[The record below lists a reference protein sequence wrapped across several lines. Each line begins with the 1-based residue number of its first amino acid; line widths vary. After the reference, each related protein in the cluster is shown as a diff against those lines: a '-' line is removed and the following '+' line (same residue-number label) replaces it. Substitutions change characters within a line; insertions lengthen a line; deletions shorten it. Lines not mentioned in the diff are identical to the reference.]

1 MNESTMQKDTEIRW
15 IPLRNLE
22 PSDRNA
28 RTTAAP
34 AEAMRELEASL
45 EAHGLL
51 ENLVVRAEGD
61 GKTFRVVGGG
71 RRLQALRTLA
81 KKRKSRFRTTTPIPC
96 RVMPADAIDEEISAA
111 ENLVRVNMHPVD
123 EFTAFHTLLERGLS
137 AREIANRFG
146 LTARTVQRRLRLGG
160 IAPEILG
167 HARDGHLTLDQ
178 LEAFAATP
186 DRTRQL
192 DVWSKVQSHA
202 GYTATAGWIRNELQR
217 GLVSAAS
224 ARARFVGLKAYK
236 AAGGTVEED
245 LFAAEDDRSVLVR
258 DTKLLDDLASK
269 KLDSARRKLGD
280 GWRWI
285 DTILEAAWDVTR
297 QFGRV
302 KGKPEPPTDAES
314 ARLAELTAE
323 IDRLKQATYGDGDDA
338 GSTAERDRL
347 TAEIDKLEAEAEALD
362 DEMHSRESYSA
373 ELMACSGCIVTIGS
387 QGELVIH
394 RGLVRRQDEH
404 LVPALP
410 TTGPAADTPGPA
422 AEAAAPVD
430 GAAGA
435 EADPTPP
442 PAPSEPAAAA
452 ARDDGPPP
460 PTPSP
465 DRGGP
470 PAPPPDAGYRPPQ
483 YDHSEPDERTA
494 ATQDAGLRLGLA
506 DDLRLIRTTIVKACL
521 QCDLELAF
529 DLAAY
534 QMVSAALGGKPDG
547 PLAIEITATGDV
559 PKGVDPDDREAV
571 AKGSPG
577 TRMLAAASAYLKL
590 DWLQA
595 PTPRGRLLQFRALQP
610 KERRRQF
617 AAAVARAL
625 KPQLAFDP
633 DARAE
638 TEAVVE
644 ALDIPFH
651 ELYRPD
657 IEHFWHRMGRRE
669 MLAVAAETL
678 GEQWAEAHENY
689 RKETLAQAMAAAFG
703 TNPPPES
710 LKLADDAR
718 QRALRWAPPG
728 FEPARAPAAES
739 DPADIAPAA
748 ELPAWMNG

>member
-51 ENLVVRAEGD
+51 ENLVVRAHDD
-61 GKTFRVVGGG
+61 GKTFHVVAGG
-71 RRLQALRTLA
+71 RRLRALRALA

-96 RVMPADAIDEEISAA
+96 RVMPADAIDEELSAA

-137 AREIANRFG
+137 VREIAKRFG
-146 LTARTVQRRLRLGG
+146 LTTRTVQRRLRLGG

-192 DVWSKVQSHA
+192 GVWSKMQSHA
-202 GYTATAGWIRNELQR
+202 GYTATAAWIRNELQQ

-245 LFAAEDDRSVLVR
+245 LFAAEDDRSVLIR
-258 DTKLLDDLASK
+258 DVELLSELASR
-269 KLDSARRKLGD
+269 KLDGARRKLGD
-280 GWRWI
+280 GWRWV

-302 KGKPEPPTDAES
+302 KGKPEPPTDADS
-314 ARLAELTAE
+314 ARLAELTAG
-323 IDRLKQATYGDGDDA
+323 IDRLKQAAYTDGDDA
-338 GSTAERDRL
+338 GGTAEIDRL
-347 TAEIDKLEAEAEALD
+347 TAEIEKLEAEAEALD
-362 DEMHSRESYSA
+362 DEMHSRESFSA
-373 ELMACSGCIVTIGS
+373 ELKACSGCIVTIGS

-404 LVPALP
+404 LVPPPP
-410 TTGPAADTPGPA
+410 TPGSAANTPGPD
-422 AEAAAPVD
+422 AEVAAPAD
-430 GAAGA
+430 GAAS
-435 EADPTPP
+435 ADADPAPPPTPP
-442 PAPSEPAAAA
+442 EPAA

-460 PTPSP
+460 PTPAP

-470 PAPPPDAGYRPPQ
+470 PAPPPPAGYRPPQ
-483 YDHSEPDERTA
+483 YEHSEPDERTA

-506 DDLRLIRTTIVKACL
+506 DDLRLIRNGIVKAYL
-521 QCDLELAF
+521 QCDPELAF

-534 QMVSAALGGKPDG
+534 QLASAVFGGKPDG
-547 PLAIEITATGDV
+547 PLAIEISATGDV
-559 PKGVDPDDREAV
+559 PDGVDPDDREAV
-571 AKGSPG
+571 ARRSPG
-577 TRMLAAASAYLKL
+577 ARMLAAEAADLKL

-595 PTPRGRLLQFRALQP
+595 PTPRERLLQFRALKP
-610 KERRRQF
+610 KERRRQL

-625 KPQLAFDP
+625 TPQLAFDP

-657 IEHFWHRMGRRE
+657 LEHFWRRMGRRE

-703 TNPPPES
+703 KTPPPDS
-710 LKLADDAR
+710 LRLADDAR

-739 DPADIAPAA
+739 APADIAPAA
-748 ELPAWMNG
+748 ELPAWMNA

>member
-1 MNESTMQKDTEIRW
+1 MNESTMQKDNDIRW

-34 AEAMRELEASL
+34 AEAMGELEASL
-45 EAHGLL
+45 EAHGLI
-51 ENLVVRAEGD
+51 ENLVVRAHDD
-61 GKTFRVVGGG
+61 GKTFHVVGGA
-71 RRLQALRTLA
+71 RRLRALRTLA
-81 KKRKSRFRTTTPIPC
+81 KKRRSRFRTATPIPC
-96 RVMPADAIDEEISAA
+96 RVLPADAIDEEISAA

-192 DVWSKVQSHA
+192 DVWTKVQSHA
-202 GYTATAGWIRNELQR
+202 GYTATAAWIRNELQR

-245 LFAAEDDRSVLVR
+245 LFAAEDEGSVLIR
-258 DTKLLDDLASK
+258 DAKLLDDLASK
-269 KLDSARRKLGD
+269 KLDRARRRLGG
-280 GWRWI
+280 GWLWI

-302 KGKPEPPTDAES
+302 KGKPEPPTDAECS
-314 ARLAELTAE
+314 RFAELTAE
-323 IDRLKQATYGDGDDA
+323 IDRLKQAAYADGDDPGNA
-338 GSTAERDRL
+338 AERDRL
-347 TAEIDKLEAEAEALD
+347 TAEIEKLEAQAEALD

-373 ELMACSGCIVTIGS
+373 ELMACSGCIVTIGGE
-387 QGELVIH
+387 GELVIH

-404 LVPALP
+404 LVPAPP
-410 TTGPAADTPGPA
+410 TPDPATDTPGAGP
-422 AEAAAPVD
+422 EAAGPAD
-430 GAAGA
+430 GAAGE
-435 EADPTPP
+435 EADPN
-442 PAPSEPAAAA
+442 PAPAPPEPAAATA
-452 ARDDGPPP
+452 HDDGPPA
-460 PTPSP
+460 PTPAP

-483 YDHSEPDERTA
+483 YEHNEPGERTA

-506 DDLRLIRTTIVKACL
+506 GDLRLIRTAIVKAHL

-529 DLAAY
+529 DFAACQLA
-534 QMVSAALGGKPDG
+534 SAVFGGKPDG

-559 PKGVDPDDREAV
+559 PEGVDPDDPEAV
-571 AKGSPG
+571 AERNPWA
-577 TRMLAAASAYLKL
+577 RMLAAESADLKL

-595 PTPRGRLLQFRALQP
+595 PTPRERLLQFRALKP
-610 KERRRQF
+610 EERRRQF
-617 AAAVARAL
+617 AAAITRAL
-625 KPQLAFDP
+625 RPQLAFDP

-657 IEHFWHRMGRRE
+657 LEHFWRRMGRRE

-678 GEQWAEAHENY
+678 GEPWAEAHENY

-703 TNPPPES
+703 KNPPPDS

-728 FEPARAPAAES
+728 FEPARAPATES